1 MSSIPIQC
9 VSWLPA
15 CNSGC
20 VGLTGFNGLSF
31 FLPVKWLFWFFPLST
46 QSFSFFTCE
55 VIVWFV
61 FSSSVS
67 TRSLSCFYLRSD
79 LGFFGVFFPESV
91 ASPSHFFTR
100 EMMGGV
106 GGGFQS
112 VPSPF
117 HFLQVKWF
125 FFSLSRVR
133 TQSLSFCL
141 PVKWLFFQSRYPVP
155 FIFNLWSGF
164 FLLSPEPVP
173 SPLDSDNEDVAADNY
188 GTSRQ
193 LDKNV
198 LNNNNNNSY
207 GTLPL

>member
-1 MSSIPIQC
+1 M
-9 VSWLPA
+9 
-15 CNSGC
+15 
-20 VGLTGFNGLSF
+20 
-31 FLPVKWLFWFFPLST
+31 
-46 QSFSFFTCE
+46 
-55 VIVWFV
+55 IVFV
-61 FSSSVS
+61 FSSQYPVLFIFYLWSDCVVCFFFQRQYPVPFMFLPAKWFGFFWCVFSRVS
-67 TRSLSCFYLRSD
+67 SQSLSFFYPWND
-79 LGFFGVFFPESV
+79 GWG
-91 ASPSHFFTR
+91 
-100 EMMGGV
+100 

-141 PVKWLFFQSRYPVP
+141 PVKWLFFQSRYLVP